1 MTFQRTKFIYESNV
15 SVNSKYDHPPSKTS
29 RHIFMNEFPTPG
41 QKEGSKL
48 QPPDLSKQ
56 AKTPPLG
63 HVPQL
68 FTIKPEKKMRK
79 KSCKIARFYHL

>member
-1 MTFQRTKFIYESNV
+1 MSKRGSHIRTKFIYESNV
-15 SVNSKYDHPPSKTS
+15 SVNSKYDHHPRKTPGIFLWANSPP
-29 RHIFMNEFPTPG
+29 PG
-41 QKEGSKL
+41 QKESSKR

-63 HVPQL
+63 HFPQL
-68 FTIKPEKKMRK
+68 FTIKTEK